1 MDSTAP
7 SFADPEYPLPKRAL
21 IRGIENL
28 LGRRRLLPIYDAWRA
43 HSAGFS
49 PTMWSDL
56 LRRIGIGLK
65 IEAVENWS
73 KSLPSTPLVVV
84 ANHPFG
90 IADGV
95 ALLALAEQLERPY
108 RILVNSGFMRLPEM
122 QRFGLPI
129 DFSESDEA
137 LATNLKTRAE
147 ARRLLKEGVVILIFP
162 GGGVAT
168 AENPLGKAEELPW
181 KLFAARLIQ
190 QTEAAV
196 LPVHFEGQNSALFH
210 FVSRYSLTLRL
221 ALLIRQFERMM
232 GATIGIRIG
241 APMMPAEV
249 AGIRNTQLLND
260 ELYLRVHELAP
271 GAGSLTRVE
280 MLPRPASARRTY
292 PWDPQPRPD
301 LNAAIHPVS
310 NP

>member
-1 MDSTAP
+1 MDSSAP
-7 SFADPEYPLPKRAL
+7 SFADPEYPLVKRAL

-28 LGRRRLLPIYDAWRA
+28 LGRRRLLPIYDAWQRER
-43 HSAGFS
+43 GDFS
-49 PTMWSDL
+49 PTMWADL
-56 LRRIGIGLK
+56 LRRIDLNLK
-65 IEAVENWS
+65 IDADGDWA

-95 ALLALAEQLERPY
+95 ALLALAEQMKRPY
-108 RILVNSGFMRLPEM
+108 RILLNAGFMRLPEM

-129 DFSESDEA
+129 DFSESEDA

-147 ARRLLKEGVVILIFP
+147 ARRLLKAGVVILIFP

-168 AENPLGKAEELPW
+168 AEDPLGKAEELPW

-196 LPVHFEGQNSALFH
+196 LPVHFDGQNSALFH

-232 GATIGIRIG
+232 GSTIGIRIG
-241 APMMPAEV
+241 APLMPAEI
-249 AGIRNTQLLND
+249 ARIRNTQLLND
-260 ELYLRVHELAP
+260 ELYLRVHELGP
-271 GAGSLTRVE
+271 GADGQTRTS
-280 MLPRPASARRTY
+280 MLPRPASARRLY
-292 PWDPQPRPD
+292 PWDPPPRPD
-301 LNAAIHPVS
+301 LNTALRPVS
-310 NP
+310 NS

>member
-1 MDSTAP
+1 MDSAAP
-7 SFADPEYPLPKRAL
+7 SFADPEYPFLKRAL

-28 LGRRRLLPIYDAWRA
+28 LGRRRLLPIYEVWRDQNV
-43 HSAGFS
+43 GFP

-56 LRRIGIGLK
+56 LRRIGIDLNV
-65 IEAVENWS
+65 AATENWP
-73 KSLPSTPLVVV
+73 KSLPSSPLVVV

-95 ALLALAEQLERPY
+95 AFLALAEQLGRPY
-108 RILVNSGFMRLPEM
+108 RILLNAGFMRLPEM
-122 QRFGLPI
+122 QKFGLPI

-147 ARRLLKEGVVILIFP
+147 ARRLLKEGVAILIFP

-196 LPVHFEGQNSALFH
+196 LPIYFEGQNSALFH

-232 GATIGIRIG
+232 ASKIDVHIG
-241 APMMPAEV
+241 APMTPAEI
-249 AGIRNTQLLND
+249 AGIRSTQRLNE
-260 ELYLRVHELAP
+260 ELYIRVQKLAP
-271 GAGSLTRVE
+271 GAEKLSRE
-280 MLPRPASARRTY
+280 AMLPRPASERRLY
-292 PWDPQPRPD
+292 PWDPVPRSD
-301 LNAAIHPVS
+301 LDAAIKVVS